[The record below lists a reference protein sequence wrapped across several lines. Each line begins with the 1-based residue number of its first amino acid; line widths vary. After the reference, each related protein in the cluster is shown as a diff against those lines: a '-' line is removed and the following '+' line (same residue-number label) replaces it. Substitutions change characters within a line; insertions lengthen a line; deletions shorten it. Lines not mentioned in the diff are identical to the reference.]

1 MLYTVIDH
9 ATKELTDLPTPAD
22 HDYVPINMCSY
33 ALTPDPASN
42 STVVRKS
49 DGCNEVAIV
58 ATIVSVIIISAV
70 VICIV
75 IIVNSYCL
83 KREKNDHT

>member
-9 ATKELTDLPTPAD
+9 ATKELTDLPTD
-22 HDYVPINMCSY
+22 HDYVPVNMCSS
-33 ALTPDPASN
+33 ALTPDPTSN
-42 STVVRKS
+42 STVVHKS

-75 IIVNSYCL
+75 IIVNSYSL
-83 KREKNDHT
+83 KREKNDYT